1 MRVYLTLFLLTAL
14 LISSCS
20 SDPDTHRLTTSVVPS
35 EAGSVTPE
43 DGEFAVNRE
52 LEISAI
58 PNEDWV
64 FDRWEGDH
72 TGTQNPVVIEMD
84 SDKDIA
90 AIFTERS
97 YTLTVNTEGEGT
109 VSERVVQQKS
119 TDYPSGTVVELTA
132 EPANNWQF
140 VEWQGDLQGSENPK
154 NITIEEE
161 VEVTAVFEPVSY
173 PLTINIDGEGTVE
186 ENVIQAKTTDYPFG
200 TTVELTAI
208 PDSAW
213 AFVEWEDD
221 IESTESTVEITI
233 DEPKTV
239 TVVFDRTFGLT
250 TVAIPEDG
258 GTIEPSEGEFI
269 RDTSFEVEAISNEG
283 WRFVE
288 WRGDFSGTTNPFN
301 LTMNGNKTLEAHFD
315 RADFTLDTTTVGMGE
330 ILLDVL
336 VGQETETGYEFDSVV
351 EVTAVAAEG
360 WEFAEWQ
367 GDLSG
372 TANPNTITIDGNK
385 SITAVFRFFDGGD
398 GTVENPYQI
407 SRIDQLQAMVQ
418 DPEAH
423 YILVDNIDA
432 SETAIGEGF
441 NPVGVN
447 AIPFIGSL
455 DGDGFEITGL
465 TINRPDEQYVGLFGV
480 IGDGATVENVYIES
494 AEVTGE
500 NEVGILAGSNDG
512 EILNSY
518 TTGTVN
524 GTDDVGGLVGR
535 NNGSIQE
542 SFSLAGTS
550 GSNNVGG
557 LVGNNSESI
566 MSAYALGDVTGNDR
580 VGGLVG
586 LNVAE
591 GTISETYAAGEVTGS
606 SITSVVGGLIGVNSG
621 TTETS
626 YWDTMATGQASG
638 SGSGNSIGMTGLTTL
653 QMTGDD
659 ADETGNMDDFDWEDT
674 WTTRSTDY
682 PTFQWLG
689 D

>member
-1 MRVYLTLFLLTAL
+1 
-14 LISSCS
+14 
-20 SDPDTHRLTTSVVPS
+20 VPA
-35 EAGSVTPE
+35 EAGTITPE

-58 PNEDWV
+58 PNENWV
-64 FDRWEGDH
+64 FERWEGDH
-72 TGTQNPVVIEMD
+72 SGTQNPVVIEMD

-90 AIFTERS
+90 AIFTERN

-109 VSERVVQQKS
+109 VTERVVQQKA

-132 EPANNWQF
+132 EPGNNWQF
-140 VEWQGDLQGSENPK
+140 VEWQGDLQGSENPQ

-161 VEVTAVFEPVSY
+161 MEVTALFEPISY
-173 PLTINIDGEGTVE
+173 PLTINIDGEGSVE
-186 ENVIQAKTTDYPFG
+186 ENVIQAKSTDYPFG
-200 TTVELTAI
+200 TTVELNAI

-213 AFVEWEDD
+213 AFIEWEGDV
-221 IESTESTVEITI
+221 ESTESTVEITI

-258 GTIEPSEGEFI
+258 GTVEPSEGTYLRE
-269 RDTSFEVEAISNEG
+269 TSFQIEAIPKEG

-288 WRGDFSGTTNPFN
+288 WKGEFTGQTNPYN
-301 LTMNGNKTLEAHFD
+301 LTIIRNTTVEAYFE
-315 RADFTLDTTTVGMGE
+315 RAEFTLDTTTVGMGE
-330 ILLDVL
+330 ILLNVL

-360 WEFAEWQ
+360 WEFVEWQ

-372 TANPNTITIDGNK
+372 TANPNTITIDGNR

-407 SRIDQLQAMVQ
+407 SRLDQLQAMVQ

-432 SETAIGEGF
+432 SDTAAGDGF

-447 AIPFIGSL
+447 SIPFTGSL
-455 DGDGFEITGL
+455 NGDGFEITNL

-480 IGDGATVENVYIES
+480 IGDGATIENVYMES
-494 AEVTGE
+494 ADVTGG

-512 EILNSY
+512 DILNSY

-524 GTDDVGGLVGR
+524 GTNDVGGLVGR
-535 NNGSIQE
+535 NNGLIQQ
-542 SFSLAGTS
+542 SFSLAVTN
-550 GSNNVGG
+550 GSDKVGG
-557 LVGNNSESI
+557 LVGNNSSTI
-566 MSAYALGDVTGNDR
+566 LSAYATGDVTGNDR

-591 GTISETYAAGEVTGS
+591 ETIIEIYAAGEVTGS

-626 YWDTMATGQASG
+626 YWDTVATGQASG
-638 SGSGNSIGMTGLTTL
+638 SGSGSSIGMTGLTTL

-659 ADETGNMDDFDWEDT
+659 ADDTGNMDDFDWDDV
-674 WTTRSTDY
+674 WTTTGGY
-682 PTFQWLG
+682 PTFQFLG

>member
-35 EAGSVTPE
+35 EAGTVTPD

-64 FDRWEGDH
+64 FDRWEGDY

-90 AIFTERS
+90 AIFTERN

-140 VEWQGDLQGSENPK
+140 VEWQGDLQGSENPE

-186 ENVIQAKTTDYPFG
+186 ENVIQAKSTDYPFG

-213 AFVEWEDD
+213 AFIEWEDD

-269 RDTSFEVEAISNEG
+269 RDTSFEVEAIANEG

-432 SETAIGEGF
+432 SETGTGEGF

-447 AIPFIGSL
+447 AIPFTGSL
-455 DGDGFEITGL
+455 DGDGFEITNL

-494 AEVTGE
+494 ADVTGE
-500 NEVGILAGSNDG
+500 NEVGILAGSNNGD
-512 EILNSY
+512 ILNSY

-524 GTDDVGGLVGR
+524 GLSNDVGGLVGR
-535 NNGSIQE
+535 NNGLIQQ
-542 SFSLAGTS
+542 SFSLAVTN
-550 GSNNVGG
+550 GSNNIGG
-557 LVGNNSESI
+557 LVGNNSDTI
-566 MSAYALGDVTGNDR
+566 LSAYALGNVDGNDR

-586 LNVAE
+586 LNVDEE
-591 GTISETYAAGEVTGS
+591 GTVFETYAAGEVTGS

-621 TTETS
+621 STNTS
-626 YWDTMATGQASG
+626 YWDTLNSGQASG
-638 SGSGNSIGMTGLTTL
+638 SGSGSTTGMTGLTTA
-653 QMTGDD
+653 QMTGPS
-659 ADETGNMDDFDWEDT
+659 AETNMTNFDWEEI
-674 WTTRSTDY
+674 WVTTSTGY
-682 PTFQWLG
+682 PTFQWLV